1 MYNKSK
7 GSGGTSEPRMVS
19 LGAGYSGALWVFL
32 VLLLLGT
39 QAQVQDVGL
48 REGPVTPASTH
59 PSELGQTAQDIE
71 EHQAK
76 QDPTEPP
83 SDDRPEPSLLEAV
96 LQKKDLL
103 RREFLLLP
111 SAIPGGLTMQPLPQR
126 QQLPSARQVE
136 VLRKHLST
144 RGMSAGVLGTEP
156 GTPPPSSPRVLPPD
170 PTLRSSPAAPQ
181 VVKGRLGSGGD
192 LLTVD
197 EGVHRTALAG
207 PTSPPSPG
215 DRQATREPSAHL
227 APYTMDPTNLIS
239 SQPRPQTHSGP
250 SKDVPPEGLDTPFAD
265 RQTAPLAAVHPGKI
279 SEVGG
284 MEMTTQ
290 GGIDTSTTTIVTT
303 TVTTSLP
310 TTVPCSITFSGSE
323 GYIDST
329 DYLPLSAYGSLQC
342 TFNVTVFMG
351 YGVELQVKTLNLSEG
366 EQLSIRGLEEDSW
379 IVLANQVLLVE
390 GQVIRS
396 PTNTISVYFRS
407 FQYGGIGSFRL
418 HYQIFMLSCNFP
430 RRPDY
435 GDVSVLDL
443 HADGTAHFR
452 CNPGYQL
459 QGLQT
464 LTCMNASQ
472 PHWNTKE
479 PSCLALCGGTISNAT
494 LGRVL
499 SPNYPANYSNNLTCT
514 WIIEGTKGQKF
525 HMHFEKVS
533 LAGKG
538 DRLIIS
544 SGHSA
549 SSAVLYDSLRN
560 EYFPL
565 EGLIS
570 NGHLVQ
576 IEFTS
581 DETATA
587 GGFNIRYE
595 AFERGHCFEPYM
607 QNGNFT
613 TTNPSYNV
621 GAVVEFTCDPG
632 YTMEHG
638 SPIIECIDIREPYW
652 NGTEPLCRAL
662 CGGELNTQAGVILS
676 PNWPEPYDEGE
687 DCIWRIH
694 VGEDKRVL
702 LDVQL
707 LNLTNS
713 DILSLYD
720 GDDLT
725 MRILGQFVGT
735 NAPLKVYSTTS
746 DLTVRFHSDPAGLI
760 FGKGQGFIMN
770 YYEVSRNDTCSD
782 LPEIPNGWKTTSHR
796 EMVRG
801 TMITYQCDPG
811 YDILGSD
818 TLTCQWDL
826 TWSSD
831 PPFCEKIMYCTDP
844 GDVKHASR
852 TISDTKLLV
861 GSTIQFSCDPGFILD
876 GNALVTCY
884 SRETGTPLWTSK
896 LPHCAPEESVACE
909 NPGLPENGY
918 QILYKRLY
926 LPGETLTFMC
936 YEGFELVGEV
946 TIRCIIAH
954 PSHWSGPLPL
964 CKAAQYG
971 FEHSLEAEA
980 AAERPMDGGNM
991 ALAIFIPILIIS
1003 ILLGSAYI
1011 YVTRCRYHSNLRLPL
1026 MSSHP
1031 YSQIT
1036 VETAF
1041 DNPIY
1046 ETGDTR
1052 EYEVS
1057 I

>member
-1 MYNKSK
+1 MLPF
-7 GSGGTSEPRMVS
+7 G
-19 LGAGYSGALWVFL
+19 LGNSSILWLLHAFL
-32 VLLLLGT
+32 LIGIEAE
-39 QAQVQDVGL
+39 AQDVDPQEGFTTTTAAQQRKNGQGVQDLDAGDG
-48 REGPVTPASTH
+48 EQ
-59 PSELGQTAQDIE
+59 E
-71 EHQAK
+71 
-76 QDPTEPP
+76 PTIPQGTVHTQHN
-83 SDDRPEPSLLEAV
+83 LFNAV
-96 LQKKDLL
+96 LQRKDLL
-103 RREFLLLP
+103 LRKEALLLP
-111 SAIPGGLTMQPLPQR
+111 SSIPAIPAGLTVPPRPQR
-126 QQLPSARQVE
+126 RQLPSPRQVDA
-136 VLRKHLST
+136 LRKRLS
-144 RGMSAGVLGTEP
+144 AKGVPTGILDAALAPTD
-156 GTPPPSSPRVLPPD
+156 PPPSRALTPYLAPRSPSVVPEVATDRQGIPEALPGIKSEAPRAGLSEPTKPLSPTHYSTTQQPPVQLDPYATGSPD
-170 PTLRSSPAAPQ
+170 LASVPPRMEATPSSSKAISPDATAAP
-181 VVKGRLGSGGD
+181 
-192 LLTVD
+192 
-197 EGVHRTALAG
+197 
-207 PTSPPSPG
+207 P
-215 DRQATREPSAHL
+215 
-227 APYTMDPTNLIS
+227 
-239 SQPRPQTHSGP
+239 
-250 SKDVPPEGLDTPFAD
+250 AD
-265 RQTAPLAAVHPGKI
+265 RQTPTRVTVLSGKD
-279 SEVGG
+279 SKMGG
-284 MEMTTQ
+284 MDTATHEGRDTT
-290 GGIDTSTTTIVTT
+290 TTTIVTT
-303 TVTTSLP
+303 TIITTLQ
-310 TTVPCSITFSGSE
+310 TAVPCSVSFSDSE

-329 DYLPLSAYGSLQC
+329 DFLPLSAYGSLQC
-342 TFNVTVFMG
+342 TFNVTVFNG

-366 EQLSIRGLEEDSW
+366 EQLSIRGLEEDNW
-379 IVLANQVLLVE
+379 IVLANQMLLVE

-396 PTNTISVYFRS
+396 PTNTISVLFHS
-407 FQYGGIGSFRL
+407 FQYGGIGTFQL
-418 HYQIFMLSCNFP
+418 HYQVYMLSCDFP

-443 HADGTAHFR
+443 HADGTALFR
-452 CNPGYQL
+452 CNSGYQL
-459 QGLQT
+459 QGLQM
-464 LTCMNASQ
+464 LTCMNASK
-472 PHWNTKE
+472 PHWNARE
-479 PSCLALCGGTISNAT
+479 PSCLALCGGSTSNAT
-494 LGRVL
+494 IGRIL
-499 SPNYPANYSNNLTCT
+499 APNYPANYSNNLNCT
-514 WIIEGTKGQKF
+514 WTIAGTKGQKF

-538 DRLIIS
+538 DRLTIY
-544 SGHSA
+544 SGDTA
-549 SSAVLYDSLRN
+549 IYDSLKN
-560 EYFPL
+560 EFFPL

-570 NGHLVQ
+570 NEPFVRIG
-576 IEFTS
+576 FTS
-581 DETATA
+581 DETQTA

-613 TTNPSYNV
+613 ATNPSYSV
-621 GAVVEFTCDPG
+621 GSVVEFTCDPG

-638 SPIIECIDIREPYW
+638 SSVIECIDIREPYW
-652 NGTEPLCRAL
+652 NETEPLCRAV
-662 CGGELNTQAGVILS
+662 CGRELSSPAGVILS

-694 VGEDKRVL
+694 VGEDKRIF

-725 MRILGQFVGT
+725 VRILGQYVGS

-844 GDVKHASR
+844 GEVKHASR
-852 TISDTKLLV
+852 SISDTKLLV

-876 GNALVTCY
+876 GNALITCY
-884 SRETGTPLWTSK
+884 SRETGTPLWTSR

-971 FEHSLEAEA
+971 FEHSLEVSETAVETSM
-980 AAERPMDGGNM
+980 EGGNM

>member
-1 MYNKSK
+1 MWETNQECVGIVKS
-7 GSGGTSEPRMVS
+7 R
-19 LGAGYSGALWVFL
+19 
-32 VLLLLGT
+32 
-39 QAQVQDVGL
+39 DVGL
-48 REGPVTPASTH
+48 RGGLVTTTESQLL
-59 PSELGQTAQDIE
+59 ENGQVAQDID
-71 EHQAK
+71 A
-76 QDPTEPP
+76 
-83 SDDRPEPSLLEAV
+83 SDREQESTKLQSTIHTQLNFFNAV
-96 LQKKDLL
+96 MQKKDLL
-103 RREFLLLP
+103 LHQEAVLLP
-111 SAIPGGLTMQPLPQR
+111 SSVPVRLTMQPLPQR
-126 QQLPSARQVE
+126 RQLPSPRQVDS
-136 VLRKHLST
+136 LRKRLS
-144 RGMSAGVLGTEP
+144 AKGVPTEIVD
-156 GTPPPSSPRVLPPD
+156 TTLETTATPSSRALTSYSTP
-170 PTLRSSPAAPQ
+170 RSSSAVPEMM
-181 VVKGRLGSGGD
+181 
-192 LLTVD
+192 T
-197 EGVHRTALAG
+197 
-207 PTSPPSPG
+207 
-215 DRQATREPSAHL
+215 DRPE
-227 APYTMDPTNLIS
+227 
-239 SQPRPQTHSGP
+239 
-250 SKDVPPEGLDTPFAD
+250 VPEGLPGIKLEAHRTG
-265 RQTAPLAAVHPGKI
+265 LAAPTESLSPSYYGTTQQPSVQLGPYITDSPDLVQPSLEATHSSSKDI
-279 SEVGG
+279 SPDATVIPPTDQQTPAMGTEHSEKDSEMGG
-284 MEMTTQ
+284 METATHESRDTT
-290 GGIDTSTTTIVTT
+290 TTTIVTT
-303 TVTTSLP
+303 TVITTLQ
-310 TTVPCSITFSGSE
+310 TAVPCSVSFSDSE

-329 DYLPLSAYGSLQC
+329 DFLPLSAYGSLQC
-342 TFNVTVFMG
+342 TFNVTVFNG

-366 EQLSIRGLEEDSW
+366 EQLAIRGLEEDRW
-379 IVLANQVLLVE
+379 IVLANQMLLVE

-396 PTNTISVYFRS
+396 PTNTISVQFRS
-407 FQYGGIGSFRL
+407 FQYGGIGTFQL
-418 HYQIFMLSCNFP
+418 HYQVYMLSCNFP

-459 QGLQT
+459 QGLQI
-464 LTCMNASQ
+464 LTCMNASK
-472 PHWNTKE
+472 PHWSAKE
-479 PSCLALCGGTISNAT
+479 PSCLAPCGGAISNAT
-494 LGRVL
+494 IGRVL
-499 SPNYPANYSNNLTCT
+499 SPNYPANYSNNLNCT
-514 WIIEGTKGQKF
+514 WKIEGTKGQKF

-538 DRLIIS
+538 DRLIIH
-544 SGHSA
+544 SGEGA
-549 SSAVLYDSLRN
+549 SSSAIYDSLKN

-570 NGHLVQ
+570 NKHFVR

-581 DETATA
+581 DETKTA

-613 TTNPSYNV
+613 ATNPSYSV
-621 GAVVEFTCDPG
+621 GSVVEFICDPG

-638 SPIIECIDIREPYW
+638 SSVIECIDIREPYW
-652 NGTEPLCRAL
+652 NETEPLCRAV
-662 CGGELNTQAGVILS
+662 CGGELSSPAGVILS

-694 VGEDKRVL
+694 VGEDKRVF

-725 MRILGQFVGT
+725 VRILGQYVGS

-770 YYEVSRNDTCSD
+770 YCEVSRNDTCSD

-826 TWSSD
+826 TWSND

-844 GDVKHASR
+844 GEVKHASR
-852 TISDTKLLV
+852 SISDTKLLV

-884 SRETGTPLWTSK
+884 SRETGTPLWTSR

-946 TIRCIIAH
+946 TIRCIIAQ

-964 CKAAQYG
+964 CRAAQYG
-971 FEHSLEAEA
+971 FEHSLEVAETA
-980 AAERPMDGGNM
+980 VETSMEGGNM

>member
-1 MYNKSK
+1 MLPL
-7 GSGGTSEPRMVS
+7 GRGTSG
-19 LGAGYSGALWVFL
+19 LLWVLHAFL
-32 VLLLLGT
+32 LTGIQT
-39 QAQVQDVGL
+39 RAQDVGL
-48 REGPVTPASTH
+48 RGGRGATTPSPQLAR
-59 PSELGQTAQDIE
+59 GQTAQGINASDGEQEPTKALGSSHTQPNLVNTVMQKEDI
-71 EHQAK
+71 
-76 QDPTEPP
+76 
-83 SDDRPEPSLLEAV
+83 
-96 LQKKDLL
+96 LL
-103 RREFLLLP
+103 RQGALLVP
-111 SAIPGGLTMQPLPQR
+111 SSIPAGLTNQPPPQR
-126 QQLPSARQVE
+126 RQLPSLRQVE
-136 VLRKHLST
+136 VLRRRLSAKGVPT
-144 RGMSAGVLGTEP
+144 GKPDSSSVTTAPPASRALSPYSTSPTPSSIPDLVREKPGGPEDPTGFRSESPHAGLGTP
-156 GTPPPSSPRVLPPD
+156 TKSPSPTHDSTTPWPLVQFGAHVTDSP
-170 PTLRSSPAAPQ
+170 
-181 VVKGRLGSGGD
+181 D
-192 LLTVD
+192 L
-197 EGVHRTALAG
+197 EGVH
-207 PTSPPSPG
+207 PSPE
-215 DRQATREPSAHL
+215 ATPS
-227 APYTMDPTNLIS
+227 T
-239 SQPRPQTHSGP
+239 
-250 SKDVPPEGLDTPFAD
+250 SKDPSPDQRIVPPVAYQTPTMGTELSQKD
-265 RQTAPLAAVHPGKI
+265 SELGSMAAVTQE
-279 SEVGG
+279 SRD
-284 MEMTTQ
+284 TT
-290 GGIDTSTTTIVTT
+290 TTTIVTT
-303 TVTTSLP
+303 TVITTLQ
-310 TTVPCSITFSGSE
+310 TAVPCSVSFSDSE

-329 DYLPLSAYGSLQC
+329 DFLPLSAYGSLQC
-342 TFNVTVFMG
+342 TFNVTVFNG

-366 EQLSIRGLEEDSW
+366 EQLSIRGLEDDNW
-379 IVLANQVLLVE
+379 IVLANQMLLVE

-396 PTNTISVYFRS
+396 PTNTISVHFRS
-407 FQYGGIGSFRL
+407 FQYGGIGTFQL
-418 HYQIFMLSCNFP
+418 HYQIYMLSCDFP

-443 HADGTAHFR
+443 HADGTALFR
-452 CNPGYQL
+452 CNSGYQL
-459 QGLQT
+459 QGLRT
-464 LTCMNASQ
+464 LTCMNASK
-472 PHWNTKE
+472 PHWNAKE
-479 PSCLALCGGTISNAT
+479 PNCLAPCGGFISNAT
-494 LGRVL
+494 IGRVL
-499 SPNYPANYSNNLTCT
+499 SPNYPANYSNNLNCT

-533 LAGKG
+533 LAGQG
-538 DRLIIS
+538 DRLIIYSGEGALS
-544 SGHSA
+544 ST
-549 SSAVLYDSLRN
+549 LYDSLKN

-570 NGHLVQ
+570 NEPFVR

-581 DETATA
+581 DGTKTA

-613 TTNPSYNV
+613 ATNPSYSV
-621 GAVVEFTCDPG
+621 GSVVEFTCDPG

-638 SPIIECIDIREPYW
+638 SSVIECIDIREPYW
-652 NGTEPLCRAL
+652 NETEPLCRAV
-662 CGGELNTQAGVILS
+662 CGGELSSPAGVILS

-694 VGEDKRVL
+694 VGEDKRVF

-725 MRILGQFVGT
+725 VRILGQYVGS

-782 LPEIPNGWKTTSHR
+782 LPEIPNGWKTTPHR

-844 GDVKHASR
+844 GEVKHASR
-852 TISDTKLLV
+852 SISDTKLLV

-876 GNALVTCY
+876 GNALITCY
-884 SRETGTPLWTSK
+884 SRETGTPQWTSR
-896 LPHCAPEESVACE
+896 LPYCAPEESVACE

-964 CKAAQYG
+964 CKAATYG
-971 FEHSLEAEA
+971 FEHSLEVAETA
-980 AAERPMDGGNM
+980 VETSMEGGNM

>member
-1 MYNKSK
+1 
-7 GSGGTSEPRMVS
+7 MVS

-32 VLLLLGT
+32 VLFLLGT
-39 QAQVQDVGL
+39 QAQVQDAGL
-48 REGPVTPASTH
+48 QEGLDTTTLTH
-59 PSELGQTAQDIE
+59 PLELHRPAQEAE

-76 QDPTEPP
+76 QEPADPVSDTPP
-83 SDDRPEPSLLEAV
+83 ELS
-96 LQKKDLL
+96 LQKKSQPHH
-103 RREFLLLP
+103 RSLLLP
-111 SAIPGGLTMQPLPQR
+111 SAIPGGLTVQPLLQR
-126 QQLPSARQVE
+126 RQLPSPRQVE
-136 VLRKHLST
+136 VFRKQLST
-144 RGMSAGVLGTEP
+144 RGVPSGVLGAELGVP
-156 GTPPPSSPRVLPPD
+156 APSSLKVLPPD
-170 PTLRSSPAAPQ
+170 PTLRSSPEALQAVNGRPRSEGDLPTVTERASRTSSAAPTSQTGESQ
-181 VVKGRLGSGGD
+181 V
-192 LLTVD
+192 
-197 EGVHRTALAG
+197 A
-207 PTSPPSPG
+207 
-215 DRQATREPSAHL
+215 AHL
-227 APYTMDPTNLIS
+227 RPHTTVPTRPDS
-239 SQPRPQTHSGP
+239 TQPQIQANPGP
-250 SKDVPPEGLDTPFAD
+250 GKDVPLEDTA
-265 RQTAPLAAVHPGKI
+265 TPLADQRIATPAMALPGKS
-279 SEVGG
+279 SEAAGVVST
-284 MEMTTQ
+284 MEGSTEAS
-290 GGIDTSTTTIVTT
+290 TSTIVTT

-310 TTVPCSITFSGSE
+310 TTAPCSITFSSSE
-323 GYIDST
+323 GYIDSS
-329 DYLPLSAYGSLQC
+329 DYLPLSAYSSLQC
-342 TFNVTVFMG
+342 TVNVTVFMG

-366 EQLSIRGLEEDSW
+366 EQLSILGLEGGSW

-396 PTNTISVYFRS
+396 PANTISVHFRS

-430 RRPDY
+430 RRPSY

-459 QGLQT
+459 QGPHT

-479 PSCLALCGGTISNAT
+479 PTCQALCGGTISNAT
-494 LGRVL
+494 IGRVL

-514 WIIEGTKGQKF
+514 WTIEGTKGQKF
-525 HMHFEKVS
+525 HMHFEKIS

-538 DRLIIS
+538 DRLVLV
-544 SGHSA
+544 SGRNGHSVRSGDSA
-549 SSAVLYDSLRN
+549 SSTVLYDSLRN
-560 EYFPL
+560 EYFPI

-570 NGHLVQ
+570 NGHFVQ
-576 IEFTS
+576 VEFTS
-581 DETATA
+581 DETVTA
-587 GGFNIRYE
+587 GGFSIRYE

-613 TTNPSYNV
+613 TTNPSYSV

-638 SPIIECIDIREPYW
+638 SPVIECIDIREPYW

-676 PNWPEPYDEGE
+676 PNWPQPYDEGE

-694 VGEDKRVL
+694 VGEDKRIL

-725 MRILGQFVGT
+725 MRILGQFVGS

-801 TMITYQCDPG
+801 TLITYQCDPG

-818 TLTCQWDL
+818 TLSCQWDL
-826 TWSSD
+826 TWSND

-844 GDVKHASR
+844 GEVKHATR

-861 GSTIQFSCDPGFILD
+861 GSTIQFSCDPGYILD

-954 PSHWSGPLPL
+954 PSHWSGPLPS

-971 FEHSLEAEA
+971 FEHSLEAAEA
-980 AAERPMDGGNM
+980 TAERPMDGGNM

-1011 YVTRCRYHSNLRLPL
+1011 YITRCRYHSNLRLPL

>member
-1 MYNKSK
+1 
-7 GSGGTSEPRMVS
+7 MVS
-19 LGAGYSGALWVFL
+19 SRADVVYSIAWTFL
-32 VLLLLGT
+32 VQLLLGS
-39 QAQVQDVGL
+39 QVQVQDVGL
-48 REGPVTPASTH
+48 REDV
-59 PSELGQTAQDIE
+59 LTATSG
-71 EHQAK
+71 H
-76 QDPTEPP
+76 
-83 SDDRPEPSLLEAV
+83 LLETGRGAEDQERGERRLEGSVAASVVHPGPDLLQAV

-103 RREFLLLP
+103 QREFRLLP
-111 SAIPGGLTMQPLPQR
+111 SAIPGGLPLQR
-126 QQLPSARQVE
+126 PPPRQRLSSAIQAESYGKRITRWPPSWWTRPRLCPR
-136 VLRKHLST
+136 LRL
-144 RGMSAGVLGTEP
+144 RLRLQ
-156 GTPPPSSPRVLPPD
+156 TPPSPRPSRWGRRGQEAGTVQPTSGRESTAPSRRRAPAITGRPNPD
-170 PTLRSSPAAPQ
+170 ATRPPAAPTTPTPTPQ
-181 VVKGRLGSGGD
+181 RTSHREGGPPLSPTGARPRRPP
-192 LLTVD
+192 LLPARAPEAGTLEEATPGGG
-197 EGVHRTALAG
+197 EGV
-207 PTSPPSPG
+207 
-215 DRQATREPSAHL
+215 
-227 APYTMDPTNLIS
+227 
-239 SQPRPQTHSGP
+239 
-250 SKDVPPEGLDTPFAD
+250 V
-265 RQTAPLAAVHPGKI
+265 
-279 SEVGG
+279 
-284 MEMTTQ
+284 
-290 GGIDTSTTTIVTT
+290 DTSTTVTIITT
-303 TVTTSLP
+303 TVVTSPP
-310 TTVPCSITFSGSE
+310 TAVPCSISFSGSE

-329 DYLPLSAYGSLQC
+329 DYLPLSAYGSMQC
-342 TFNVTVFMG
+342 SFNVTVFMG

-366 EQLSIRGLEEDSW
+366 EQLSIRGLEEDRW

-396 PTNTISVYFRS
+396 PTNTISVHFRS

-459 QGLQT
+459 QGLQS

-472 PHWNTKE
+472 PHWSTKE
-479 PSCLALCGGTISNAT
+479 PSCRALCGGTISNGT
-494 LGRVL
+494 IGRVL
-499 SPNYPANYSNNLTCT
+499 SPNYPANYSNNQTCT
-514 WIIEGTKGQKF
+514 WTIAGTKGQKF

-533 LAGKG
+533 LAGKE
-538 DRLIIS
+538 DRLIIYN
-544 SGHSA
+544 GQDTN
-549 SSAVLYDSLRN
+549 SAVLYDSSRN

-570 NGHLVQ
+570 NGRFVQ
-576 IEFTS
+576 VEFTS

-595 AFERGHCFEPYM
+595 AFERGHCFEPYL

-613 TTNPSYNV
+613 TTSPSYSV
-621 GAVVEFTCDPG
+621 GSAVEFSCDPG

-638 SPIIECIDIREPYW
+638 SPTIECIDIRDPYW

-662 CGGELNTQAGVILS
+662 CGGELNSQAGVLLS

-770 YYEVSRNDTCSD
+770 YYEMSRNDTCSD

-801 TMITYQCDPG
+801 TMTTFQCDPG

-852 TISDTKLLV
+852 TISDSKLLV
-861 GSTIQFSCDPGFILD
+861 GSTIQFSCDAGFILD

-946 TIRCIIAH
+946 TIRCIIGH
-954 PSHWSGPLPL
+954 PSHWSGPLPS
-964 CKAAQYG
+964 CKAAQYS
-971 FEHSLEAEA
+971 FEHSLEAAEA

>member
-1 MYNKSK
+1 MLPLGLGN
-7 GSGGTSEPRMVS
+7 SGV
-19 LGAGYSGALWVFL
+19 LWVLHAF
-32 VLLLLGT
+32 LLLGIQT
-39 QAQVQDVGL
+39 RAQDAVWQ
-48 REGPVTPASTH
+48 EGIVAITSSPQL
-59 PSELGQTAQDIE
+59 ERGQTVQGIDASDGEQESTESLSTGHAQ
-71 EHQAK
+71 AN
-76 QDPTEPP
+76 
-83 SDDRPEPSLLEAV
+83 LVNAV
-96 LQKKDLL
+96 MRKDDLL
-103 RREFLLLP
+103 LRQGALLLP
-111 SAIPGGLTMQPLPQR
+111 SSKPTGITIPPPPQR
-126 QQLPSARQVE
+126 RQLPSLRQVE
-136 VLRKHLST
+136 ALRRRLSAKGGPT
-144 RGMSAGVLGTEP
+144 GILDSPPVTAG
-156 GTPPPSSPRVLPPD
+156 PPSSRALPSYSTPHSPSSVPELVTEKPGVPEDPSGISSEAPPAGLGRHTKSPSPTRDGTTPWPHIQLGAHVTGPPD
-170 PTLRSSPAAPQ
+170 L
-181 VVKGRLGSGGD
+181 
-192 LLTVD
+192 
-197 EGVHRTALAG
+197 EGVR
-207 PTSPPSPG
+207 PSLE
-215 DRQATREPSAHL
+215 ATPS
-227 APYTMDPTNLIS
+227 S
-239 SQPRPQTHSGP
+239 
-250 SKDVPPEGLDTPFAD
+250 SKDRSPDQTVVPLVA
-265 RQTAPLAAVHPGKI
+265 RQTPTTGTDLSRKDSELAAVTQEDKD
-279 SEVGG
+279 
-284 MEMTTQ
+284 TT
-290 GGIDTSTTTIVTT
+290 TTTVVTTTIITT
-303 TVTTSLP
+303 PQTA
-310 TTVPCSITFSGSE
+310 VPCSVSFSDSE

-329 DYLPLSAYGSLQC
+329 DFLPLSAYGSLQC
-342 TFNVTVFMG
+342 TFNVTVFNG

-366 EQLSIRGLEEDSW
+366 EQLSIRGLEEDNW
-379 IVLANQVLLVE
+379 IVLANQMLLVE

-396 PTNTISVYFRS
+396 PTNTISVHFRS
-407 FQYGGIGSFRL
+407 FQYGGIGTFQL
-418 HYQIFMLSCNFP
+418 HYQVYMLSCDFP

-443 HADGTAHFR
+443 HADGTALFR
-452 CNPGYQL
+452 CNSGYQL
-459 QGLQT
+459 QGLRT
-464 LTCMNASQ
+464 LTCMNASK
-472 PHWNTKE
+472 PHWNAKE
-479 PSCLALCGGTISNAT
+479 PTCLAPCGGFISNAT
-494 LGRVL
+494 IGRVL
-499 SPNYPANYSNNLTCT
+499 SPNYPANYSNNLNCT
-514 WIIEGTKGQKF
+514 WIIEGAKGQKF

-533 LAGKG
+533 LAGQG
-538 DRLIIS
+538 DRLIIY
-544 SGHSA
+544 SGEEA
-549 SSAVLYDSLRN
+549 FSSALYDSWKN

-570 NGHLVQ
+570 NEPFVR

-581 DETATA
+581 DGTKTA

-613 TTNPSYNV
+613 VTNPSYSV
-621 GAVVEFTCDPG
+621 GSVVEFTCDPG

-638 SPIIECIDIREPYW
+638 SSVIECIDIREPYW
-652 NGTEPLCRAL
+652 NETEPLCRAV
-662 CGGELNTQAGVILS
+662 CGGELSSPAGVILS
-676 PNWPEPYDEGE
+676 PNWPDPYDEGE

-694 VGEDKRVL
+694 VGEDKRVF

-725 MRILGQFVGT
+725 VRILGQYVGS

-782 LPEIPNGWKTTSHR
+782 LPEIPNGWKTTPHR

-818 TLTCQWDL
+818 TVTCQWDL

-844 GDVKHASR
+844 GEVKHAGRS
-852 TISDTKLLV
+852 ISDTKLLV

-876 GNALVTCY
+876 GNALITCY
-884 SRETGTPLWTSK
+884 SRETGTPQWTSR
-896 LPHCAPEESVACE
+896 LPYCAPEESVACE

-964 CKAAQYG
+964 CKATQYG
-971 FEHSLEAEA
+971 FEHSLEVAETA
-980 AAERPMDGGNM
+980 VETSMEGGNM

-1046 ETGDTR
+1046 EIGDTR

>member
-1 MYNKSK
+1 
-7 GSGGTSEPRMVS
+7 MVS
-19 LGAGYSGALWVFL
+19 SRADVVYSIAWTFL
-32 VLLLLGT
+32 VQLLLGA
-39 QAQVQDVGL
+39 QVQVQDVGL
-48 REGPVTPASTH
+48 REDV
-59 PSELGQTAQDIE
+59 LTATSG
-71 EHQAK
+71 H
-76 QDPTEPP
+76 
-83 SDDRPEPSLLEAV
+83 LLETGRGAEDQERGERRLEGSVTASVVHPGPDLLQAV

-103 RREFLLLP
+103 QREFRLLP
-111 SAIPGGLTMQPLPQR
+111 SAIPGGLPLQR
-126 QQLPSARQVE
+126 
-136 VLRKHLST
+136 
-144 RGMSAGVLGTEP
+144 
-156 GTPPPSSPRVLPPD
+156 PPPRQRLSSAIQAESYGKRI
-170 PTLRSSPAAPQ
+170 
-181 VVKGRLGSGGD
+181 
-192 LLTVD
+192 
-197 EGVHRTALAG
+197 TALASELVDPSPSLSPSPSPAPDAAVPSSASMG
-207 PTSPPSPG
+207 KERPGSGDGSANIGEGERRAVSPPSPG
-215 DRQATREPSAHL
+215 DHRATQPGRHTTAGSPDDSDSDSTEDEPPRGRSTPLTDGRTTA
-227 APYTMDPTNLIS
+227 AATASPGES
-239 SQPRPQTHSGP
+239 SEAGTLEEATPGG
-250 SKDVPPEGLDTPFAD
+250 EG
-265 RQTAPLAAVHPGKI
+265 V
-279 SEVGG
+279 V
-284 MEMTTQ
+284 
-290 GGIDTSTTTIVTT
+290 DTSTTVTIITT
-303 TVTTSLP
+303 TVVTSPP
-310 TTVPCSITFSGSE
+310 TAVPCSISFSGSE

-329 DYLPLSAYGSLQC
+329 DYLPLSAYGSMQC
-342 TFNVTVFMG
+342 SFNVTVFMG

-366 EQLSIRGLEEDSW
+366 EQLSIRGLEEDRW

-396 PTNTISVYFRS
+396 PTNTISVHFRS

-459 QGLQT
+459 QGLQS

-472 PHWNTKE
+472 PHWSTKE
-479 PSCLALCGGTISNAT
+479 PSCRALCGGTISNGT
-494 LGRVL
+494 IGRVL
-499 SPNYPANYSNNLTCT
+499 SPNYPANYSNNQTCT
-514 WIIEGTKGQKF
+514 WTIAGTKGQKF

-533 LAGKG
+533 LAGKE
-538 DRLIIS
+538 DRLIIYN
-544 SGHSA
+544 GQDTT
-549 SSAVLYDSLRN
+549 SAVLYDSSRN

-570 NGHLVQ
+570 NGRFVQ
-576 IEFTS
+576 VDFTS

-595 AFERGHCFEPYM
+595 AFERGHCFEPYL

-613 TTNPSYNV
+613 TTSPSYSV
-621 GAVVEFTCDPG
+621 GSAVEFSCDPG

-638 SPIIECIDIREPYW
+638 SPTIECIDIRDPYW

-662 CGGELNTQAGVILS
+662 CGGELNSQAGVLLS

-746 DLTVRFHSDPAGLI
+746 DLTIRFHSDPAGLI

-770 YYEVSRNDTCSD
+770 YYEMSRNDTCSD

-801 TMITYQCDPG
+801 TMTTFQCDPG

-852 TISDTKLLV
+852 TISDSKLLV
-861 GSTIQFSCDPGFILD
+861 GSTIQFSCDAGFILD

-946 TIRCIIAH
+946 TIRCIIGH
-954 PSHWSGPLPL
+954 PSHWSGPLPS
-964 CKAAQYG
+964 CKAAQYS
-971 FEHSLEAEA
+971 FEHSLEAAEA

>member
-1 MYNKSK
+1 MLPF
-7 GSGGTSEPRMVS
+7 G
-19 LGAGYSGALWVFL
+19 LGNSRVLWVLHAFL
-32 VLLLLGT
+32 MLGI

-48 REGPVTPASTH
+48 RGGLVTTAASQLL
-59 PSELGQTAQDIE
+59 ENGQANQDLDASDRE
-71 EHQAK
+71 QE
-76 QDPTEPP
+76 PTKTQSAVPPPP
-83 SDDRPEPSLLEAV
+83 SFFDAV
-96 LQKKDLL
+96 MQKKDLL
-103 RREFLLLP
+103 LRQEALLLP
-111 SAIPGGLTMQPLPQR
+111 SSIPAGLTMQPLPQR
-126 QQLPSARQVE
+126 RQLPSPEQMDL
-136 VLRKHLST
+136 LRKRL
-144 RGMSAGVLGTEP
+144 GAKGVPAGLLGGALVT
-156 GTPPPSSPRVLPPD
+156 TAPPSSKALSSYSTPRSSTLVSEAVTERPGIQDDLPGIKSVARRAGLAPPAKSLSPGYQGTTQQPSVLPGPHFTD
-170 PTLRSSPAAPQ
+170 SHDLVSARSGPEATPSSGKDISPAP
-181 VVKGRLGSGGD
+181 
-192 LLTVD
+192 TV
-197 EGVHRTALAG
+197 
-207 PTSPPSPG
+207 
-215 DRQATREPSAHL
+215 
-227 APYTMDPTNLIS
+227 
-239 SQPRPQTHSGP
+239 
-250 SKDVPPEGLDTPFAD
+250 VPPTDGQTSTVRTD
-265 RQTAPLAAVHPGKI
+265 RSGEN
-279 SEVGG
+279 SEMGG
-284 MEMTTQ
+284 METVTEERVDTT
-290 GGIDTSTTTIVTT
+290 TTTIVTT
-303 TVTTSLP
+303 TIITTLQ
-310 TTVPCSITFSGSE
+310 TAVPCSINFSDSE

-342 TFNVTVFMG
+342 TFNVTVFTG

-379 IVLANQVLLVE
+379 VVLANQMLLVE

-396 PTNTISVYFRS
+396 PTNTISVHFRS
-407 FQYGGIGSFRL
+407 FQYGGIGTFQL
-418 HYQIFMLSCNFP
+418 HYQVFMLSCNFP

-464 LTCMNASQ
+464 LSCMNASK
-472 PHWNTKE
+472 PHWSTKE
-479 PSCLALCGGTISNAT
+479 PTCQALCGGAISNAT
-494 LGRVL
+494 IGRVL

-514 WIIEGTKGQKF
+514 WIINGTKGQKF

-538 DRLIIS
+538 DRLIVH
-544 SGHSA
+544 SGEDA
-549 SSAVLYDSLRN
+549 TSSAIYDSLKN

-570 NGHLVQ
+570 NGHFVR

-581 DETATA
+581 DETKTA

-595 AFERGHCFEPYM
+595 AFERGHCFEPYV

-613 TTNPSYNV
+613 ATNPSYSV

-638 SPIIECIDIREPYW
+638 SSVIECIDIREPYW
-652 NGTEPLCRAL
+652 NETEPLCRAL
-662 CGGELNTQAGVILS
+662 CGGELSSPAGVILS

-694 VGEDKRVL
+694 VGEDRRVF

-725 MRILGQFVGT
+725 MRILGQYVGS

-844 GDVKHASR
+844 GEVKHSSR
-852 TISDTKLLV
+852 SISDTKLLV

-884 SRETGTPLWTSK
+884 SRETGTPLWTSR

-946 TIRCIIAH
+946 TIKCIMAH
-954 PSHWSGPLPL
+954 PSHWSGTLPL

-971 FEHSLEAEA
+971 FEHSLQVAEA
-980 AAERPMDGGNM
+980 AAETSMEGGNM

-1011 YVTRCRYHSNLRLPL
+1011 YITRCRYHSNLRLPL